1 MQCGTANRQREQ
13 SNRRGAVVF
22 EALLWLPVFLI
33 ALSAVI
39 EFGMVLNGLHAVKL
53 AARAG
58 AKYAAELD
66 AGAIGSSDAVEDV
79 QEVVDRVLSS
89 SGYHSCQV
97 RLEYITSCASS
108 GNSMTGF
115 SPSCVTCTACPSC
128 SQPSLPLAP
137 TLAQVPKGMVRV
149 TVCVNVKEMTPD
161 LLGWVGASIS
171 DRVAQYS
178 VAFPYENCQ

>member
-1 MQCGTANRQREQ
+1 MQCGTVNRQREQ
-13 SNRRGAVVF
+13 SKRRGAVVF

-58 AKYAAELD
+58 AKHAAELSTTD
-66 AGAIGSSDAVEDV
+66 IVSGSAVTSV
-79 QEVVDRVLSS
+79 RNVVDRVLSS
-89 SGYHSCQV
+89 SGYDSCQV
-97 RLEYITSCASS
+97 RLEYTGSCLTPSAGSSFDGACPKCTAPTALLPSS
-108 GNSMTGF
+108 GQIPG
-115 SPSCVTCTACPSC
+115 
-128 SQPSLPLAP
+128 
-137 TLAQVPKGMVRV
+137 GMVRV
-149 TVCVNVKEMTPD
+149 TVCVDVSEMTPD

>member
-1 MQCGTANRQREQ
+1 MQCGTVNRQREQ
-13 SNRRGAVVF
+13 SKRRGAVVF

-66 AGAIGSSDAVEDV
+66 VGAIGSSSAVEDV
-79 QEVVDRVLSS
+79 QAAVDRVLSS
-89 SGYHSCQV
+89 SGYDSCQV
-97 RLEYITSCASS
+97 RLEYVNCVGS
-108 GNSMTGF
+108 GNSIAG
-115 SPSCVTCTACPSC
+115 PCPTCTACPSC
-128 SQPSLPLAP
+128 SQPAVPLAP
-137 TLAQVPKGMVRV
+137 TILDVPGGMVRV
-149 TVCVNVKEMTPD
+149 TVCVNVSEMTPD

>member
-1 MQCGTANRQREQ
+1 MRCGTANRQREQ

-58 AKYAAELD
+58 AKYAAELSTGGI
-66 AGAIGSSDAVEDV
+66 GATSAVEDV
-79 QEVVDRVLSS
+79 RAVVDRVLSS
-89 SGYHSCQV
+89 SGYDSSQV
-97 RLEYITSCASS
+97 RLEYSVACASPPS
-108 GNSMTGF
+108 GNSTDGNC
-115 SPSCVTCTACPSC
+115 SNCTQPT
-128 SQPSLPLAP
+128 PSLPGSS
-137 TLAQVPKGMVRV
+137 VPGGMVRV
-149 TVCVNVKEMTPD
+149 TVSVAVEEMTPD

-171 DRVAQYS
+171 ERVAQYS

>member
-1 MQCGTANRQREQ
+1 MQCGTVNRQREQ
-13 SNRRGAVVF
+13 SKRRGAVVF

-58 AKYAAELD
+58 AKHAAELST
-66 AGAIGSSDAVEDV
+66 GAIGSISAVEDV
-79 QEVVDRVLSS
+79 RLVVDRVLSS
-89 SGYHSCQV
+89 AGYESCQV
-97 RLEYITSCASS
+97 RLEYTVTCPVAAS
-108 GNSMTGF
+108 GNSTDGNC
-115 SPSCVTCTACPSC
+115 PNCT
-128 SQPSLPLAP
+128 QPTLPLP
-137 TLAQVPKGMVRV
+137 NSSQVPGGMVRV
-149 TVCVNVKEMTPD
+149 TVCVDVSEMTPD
-161 LLGWVGASIS
+161 LLGWVGASIG